1 MSECLAI
8 CWPSES
14 GIDPPMHSAVRPYTS
29 PRPLLATFMSHSRT
43 IAVIGLGYVG
53 LPVATAFGRAGFRV
67 IGFDVNTE
75 RIAELLNG
83 TDRTREVS
91 AEDIDVSGI
100 TFTSAAGNLRAA
112 DFYIV
117 TVPTPIDL
125 AHAPDLSMLLDASRT
140 VGGALKRGDIV
151 VYESTVYPGATEDAC
166 VPVLEQA
173 SRLKAG
179 SDFTVGF
186 SPERINPGDQTHKFE
201 SITKVVSGQD
211 ATTLAIIADTYGA
224 VVKAGIYRAP
234 SIKVAEAAKV
244 IENTQRD
251 LNIALMNELSLIFDR
266 MQIDTRDVLAAAGTK
281 WNFLPFTPGLV
292 GGHCIGVDPYY
303 LTHAA
308 ERLGYH
314 PQVVLAGRRVN
325 DSMGHL
331 VGRECVRRL
340 IKLGRG
346 RNGVTVLG
354 VTFKENVPDVRN
366 SKVVDIVSEIESF
379 GIRVQVTDPE
389 AAASETANEYGINLI
404 PFHKLAAADA
414 VVIAVG
420 HRAFVAGGWPMV
432 TRLLQGGTGVVL
444 DVKGVLDRAAIP
456 ANVDLWRM

>member
-1 MSECLAI
+1 
-8 CWPSES
+8 
-14 GIDPPMHSAVRPYTS
+14 
-29 PRPLLATFMSHSRT
+29 MSHSRT

-67 IGFDVNTE
+67 IGFDVNTD

-151 VYESTVYPGATEDAC
+151 VYELTVYPGATEDAC

-366 SKVVDIVSEIESF
+366 SKVVDIVSEIELF
-379 GIRVQVTDPE
+379 GIQVQVTDPE

-404 PFHKLAAADA
+404 PFHKLTAADA

-432 TRLLQGGTGVVL
+432 TRLLHGGTGVVL

-456 ANVDLWRM
+456 TNVDLWRM